1 MTMSPEDKL
10 KSLGIELPPA
20 PNPLGSYV
28 PCVLTGNLLFVSGML
43 PIKDGTLL
51 YAGRVGE
58 DVSLEEARQGSRQA
72 VINAL
77 AVVRAELG
85 DLTKICRCVKLTG
98 YVASAPDFIEQPK
111 VLNAAS
117 DLLFEVLGDKGKHA
131 RAAVGVYVL
140 PLNAPVEI
148 DFVFEIA

>member
-1 MTMSPEDKL
+1 MSPEDKL
-10 KSLGIELPPA
+10 KSLGIELPLA
-20 PNPLGSYV
+20 PDPLGSYV
-28 PCVLTGNLLFVSGML
+28 PCVRTGNLLFLSGML

-51 YAGRVGE
+51 YAGRTGE

-85 DLTKICRCVKLTG
+85 DLTKISRCVKVTG

-117 DLLFEVLGDKGKHA
+117 DLLFEVFGDRGKHA

-140 PLNAPVEI
+140 PLNAPVEL
-148 DFVFEIA
+148 DFVFELV